1 MLQTTKSDIY
11 QAETRKQELMQEPA
25 RQADRGSAHIRRE
38 KKMETEYRKRQE
50 KLRIEAREWQTEF
63 SERSLSY
70 AEIAKRQAYFCR
82 LGRRFG
88 LLREFH
94 ENAIC

>member
-1 MLQTTKSDIY
+1 
-11 QAETRKQELMQEPA
+11 
-25 RQADRGSAHIRRE
+25 
-38 KKMETEYRKRQE
+38 METAYRKRQE
-50 KLRIEAREWQTEF
+50 RLRTEAIEWQIES
-63 SERSLSY
+63 SERNLSY
-70 AEIAKRQAYFCR
+70 AEIAERQAYFHR